1 MCGSRFERPCLSMW
15 LMANAKRKDANLP
28 TEEALS
34 QLRIPMIRK
43 VMLTL
48 KGAREEVFAIDI
60 GLAGIFI
67 ERKEPLVVN
76 EKAEVEFGVPG
87 NELTINAR
95 CRVAWCRKK
104 GAPLKNK
111 TLPVGIGLQ
120 FVEMADADRSRLRE
134 HVLEYCRRHPK
145 TRQFHPSWPEDEL
158 AGTRVPTD

>member
-1 MCGSRFERPCLSMW
+1 MT
-15 LMANAKRKDANLP
+15 NAKAKDVNIP
-28 TEEALS
+28 PEEVLR

-48 KGAREEVFAIDI
+48 KGTREEVFAIDV

-67 ERKEPLVVN
+67 ERKQPLVVN

-87 NELTINAR
+87 NELPIQAR
-95 CRVAWCRKK
+95 CRVAWCHQK

-111 TLPVGIGLQ
+111 LLPSGIGLQ
-120 FVEMADADRSRLRE
+120 FVEMADADKARLRE

-158 AGTRVPTD
+158 AGTRIPVE

>member
-1 MCGSRFERPCLSMW
+1 MSAMATAKTKGSRV
-15 LMANAKRKDANLP
+15 P
-28 TEEALS
+28 TEEVLR

-43 VMLTL
+43 VTLTL
-48 KGAREEVFAIDI
+48 KGRPEEVFAIDV

-87 NELTINAR
+87 NELSIKAR
-95 CRVAWCRKK
+95 CRVAWCHRK
-104 GAPLKNK
+104 GAPLKGK
-111 TLPVGIGLQ
+111 TLPAGIGLQ
-120 FVEMADADRSRLRE
+120 YVEMAESDKARLRE

-158 AGTRVPTD
+158 AGTRVPLD